1 MPLHRKKDSTQQNL
15 NFKGMNTYVKE
26 NYNFSQERVT
36 VFIKVCS
43 DQNFTLKPE
52 FLFKCKGKRT
62 TLHPPI
68 GVKYNWAPKGS
79 YCLQQMLYTISNLPS
94 RFNIFIPKN
103 YVIYLLDD

>member
-1 MPLHRKKDSTQQNL
+1 
-15 NFKGMNTYVKE
+15 MNTYVKE
-26 NYNFSQERVT
+26 NYNLSQERVT

-68 GVKYNWAPKGS
+68 GVKYNWAPKG
-79 YCLQQMLYTISNLPS
+79 LFTANVLYHIESTKQIQHFHPEELRNLS
-94 RFNIFIPKN
+94 FGWLKCAYDVWN
-103 YVIYLLDD
+103 